1 MMITLI
7 IVWMNVDVVHHK
19 PSILV
24 CNTLKCVEWKKRTTR
39 IRRMFFDVS
48 EVKQITSRTK

>member
-24 CNTLKCVEWKKRTTR
+24 CNTLKCVEWEKRTTR